1 MNSGR
6 ACSSVWYSAVG
17 EVDCRLHSKEH
28 IAKKKKKTNRLKN
41 IRVHLIVGEIKPHLS
56 MENKSL
62 NYEAVLKF
70 VELRNVAVVV
80 STRPTD
86 LSSIGH
92 NPKFTEP

>member
-1 MNSGR
+1 MQVTFER
-6 ACSSVWYSAVG
+6 TL
-17 EVDCRLHSKEH
+17 RQ
-28 IAKKKKKTNRLKN
+28 KKKTHRIKT

-62 NYEAVLKF
+62 SYEAVLKF
-70 VELRNVAVVV
+70 VELRNIAVVA